1 MPVLIDR
8 FPVFFHQFP
17 YSGLT
22 RTLGKRQ
29 SPVDLPGGVDV
40 ALAVFVD
47 LGELAGAVVGVDLG
61 AVEVFFRRGD
71 AEGFGERVEAY
82 MLAAPFAPFLHGVV
96 DRRVAKT
103 GKREVA
109 RRLDLVDDRALP
121 DEAQIEV
128 ENIMADEEINIQRE
142 LPEVLNDGFFFTFKD
157 VHRRIRRRIDGVT
170 EAKNLR
176 RRRRKAELLEQ
187 LRLVELDLRIQQAVI
202 LQGLLGG
209 HGLDIEE
216 KDFH

>member
-142 LPEVLNDGFFFTFKD
+142 LPEVLNDRLFFTF
-157 VHRRIRRRIDGVT
+157 
-170 EAKNLR
+170 N
-176 RRRRKAELLEQ
+176 
-187 LRLVELDLRIQQAVI
+187 
-202 LQGLLGG
+202 
-209 HGLDIEE
+209 
-216 KDFH
+216 